1 MKHVLDDL
9 MGVREYR
16 ERSAGTELCARK
28 AECREAEEAETG
40 KRKELADYGTWRRGK
55 EETLFRRVAN
65 RLVRTGD
72 LEAFRHGV
80 RFLREREAALEEEL
94 AKAEKARRAAQEKVD
109 KARDAYFLAF
119 REKRKIEEHRNA
131 WREERARELER
142 RDEREMEEY
151 GKVPGGF
158 ASEEDDEEDF

>member
-9 MGVREYR
+9 MGVRAHR
-16 ERSAGTELCARK
+16 ERSAGMELRARK

-40 KRKELADYGTWRRGK
+40 KRKELADYGIWRRGK
-55 EETLFRRVAN
+55 EEALFRRVAN

-72 LEAFRHGV
+72 LETFRHGV
-80 RFLREREAALEEEL
+80 RFLREREAILGEEL
-94 AKAEKARRAAQEKVD
+94 AKAEEALRAAREEVD
-109 KARDAYFLAF
+109 RARDAYFLTL

-131 WREERARELER
+131 WREERAREIER
-142 RDEREMEEY
+142 QDEGEMEEY
-151 GKVPGGF
+151 GKVLRGF

>member
-9 MGVREYR
+9 MGVRAHR
-16 ERSAGTELCARK
+16 ERSAGMELRARK
-28 AECREAEEAETG
+28 AECREAEEAETE

-72 LEAFRHGV
+72 LEAFRHKV
-80 RFLREREAALEEEL
+80 RFLREKEAVLGEEL
-94 AKAEKARRAAQEKVD
+94 AKAEEARRAAREKAD
-109 KARDAYFLAF
+109 GARDAYFLTV

-131 WREERARELER
+131 WREERAREIER
-142 RDEREMEEY
+142 LDEREMEEY
-151 GKVPGGF
+151 GKIPRGF
-158 ASEEDDEEDF
+158 DSGEEDEEDF